1 MSIIN
6 KEKEEKFRKNKTST
20 TPFISEEEYLERE
33 LLAETKSEY
42 DNGKIVAMAGAQ
54 PAHNQ
59 IVSNLQ
65 GELYICLRDSD
76 CTLYPSDMLVH
87 LPECT
92 KYVFPD
98 LTITCEE
105 LVFAQ
110 KNRNGLKVL
119 TNPQIVIE
127 VSSKS
132 TEGYD
137 LGEKMKCYLKLK
149 SLKEYI
155 IVSTK
160 QKLIIIYTK
169 NKKGEIRTKIYDE
182 NDKELKIGEC
192 KIDIDRIYRKVG
204 FEQNE
209 NQEENKTEKHYN
221 LYHCSF
227 HFSNS
232 FGRNV
237 FYRRNQMERI

>member
-1 MSIIN
+1 MST
-6 KEKEEKFRKNKTST
+6 KEKEKQEKLRKNKITKT
-20 TPFISEEEYLERE
+20 NFISEEEYLERE

-42 DNGKIVAMAGAQ
+42 HNGKIVAMAGAQ
-54 PAHNQ
+54 SKHNL
-59 IVSNLQ
+59 IVSNIH
-65 GELYICLRDSD
+65 GELYICMRDTD
-76 CTLYPSDMLVH
+76 CTLYMADMLIH

-98 LTITCEE
+98 ISFTCEKLE
-105 LVFAQ
+105 LAQ
-110 KNRNGLKVL
+110 KTKNGLEVFI
-119 TNPQIVIE
+119 NPQVVIE

-182 NDKELKIGEC
+182 NDKEVKIGSC
-192 KIDIDRIYRKVG
+192 KITMDRIYRKVG
-204 FEQNE
+204 FDL
-209 NQEENKTEKHYN
+209 EENETEEEK
-221 LYHCSF
+221 F
-227 HFSNS
+227 
-232 FGRNV
+232 
-237 FYRRNQMERI
+237 

>member
-1 MSIIN
+1 MAITK
-6 KEKEEKFRKNKTST
+6 KEKNKFRITKSNSKETN
-20 TPFISEEEYLERE
+20 FISEEEYLERE
-33 LLAETKSEY
+33 LLAEIKSEY
-42 DNGKIVAMAGAQ
+42 HNGKIVAMAGAQ
-54 PAHNQ
+54 PEHNQ

-65 GELYICLRDSD
+65 GELYICLRDSN

-92 KYVFPD
+92 KYFFPD

-182 NDKELKIGEC
+182 NDKEVKIGDC
-192 KIDIDRIYRKVG
+192 KVPIDRIYAKVS
-204 FEQNE
+204 FELENE
-209 NQEENKTEKHYN
+209 REMEEEN
-221 LYHCSF
+221 
-227 HFSNS
+227 
-232 FGRNV
+232 
-237 FYRRNQMERI
+237 